1 MGDTLTLRL
10 YITRGAKLCHST
22 RDLVGYYPDFDWGTT
37 LWRGGVVG
45 DACLGY

>member
-22 RDLVGYYPDFDWGTT
+22 RDLVGYYPKRPKGI
-37 LWRGGVVG
+37 
-45 DACLGY
+45 AP